1 MDHVRVHGS
10 HAAHLIRCPR
20 KHSPAPHA
28 NITLVEKPD
37 IECLTNSPVFFSL
50 FRWSVGSALFLLS
63 WAVLMGPWTYAKH
76 LISGSR
82 LPFTAAYFGSIA
94 LTLYFA
100 IGVSLLPFSDRS
112 TSIYYPLL
120 FFPCCTQL
128 RLHPAAGKKKR
139 GSRILLFGL
148 SPVRLEWRLAYASA
162 SQGPRGRGGK
172 GADIADI
179 TLYPPCNHGSTLG

>member
-1 MDHVRVHGS
+1 VRVHGS

-20 KHSPAPHA
+20 KHRPAPPA
-28 NITLVEKPD
+28 KIIIVEKPD
-37 IECLTNSPVFFSL
+37 IECLTNTPVFFSL

-100 IGVSLLPFSDRS
+100 IGVSLFPFSDRS
-112 TSIYYPLL
+112 TSIYYPVL
-120 FFPCCTQL
+120 FFPCCKQL
-128 RLHPAAGKKKR
+128 RLHPAVGKKKR
-139 GSRILLFGL
+139 GSHILLFGL
-148 SPVRLEWRLAYASA
+148 SHVRLEWRLAYRSA
-162 SQGPRGRGGK
+162 SQGPRGRGRK

-179 TLYPPCNHGSTLG
+179 TLYPPCNHGSTPG